1 MYIHLGSDEMLPIG
15 DIIAIIN
22 IDPPISNSI
31 KEIID
36 LAVAERTLYPICD
49 RERAKSLVI
58 TTDKIYLSPI
68 STITLFKR
76 SRIEFGE
83 V

>member
-22 IDPPISNSI
+22 IDPPISNSV

-36 LAVAERTLYPICD
+36 LGIAERNLYPICE
-49 RERAKSLVI
+49 RERAKSLII
-58 TTDKIYLSPI
+58 TSNKIYLSPI
-68 STITLFKR
+68 STITLYKR
-76 SRIEFGE
+76 SRMAFGE